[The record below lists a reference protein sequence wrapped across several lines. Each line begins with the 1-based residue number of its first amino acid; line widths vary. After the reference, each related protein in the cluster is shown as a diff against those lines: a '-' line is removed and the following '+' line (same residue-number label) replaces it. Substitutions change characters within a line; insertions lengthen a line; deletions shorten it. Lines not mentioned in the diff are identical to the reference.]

1 MTQKRTTQ
9 SVTLPPNPLG
19 PDIGVA
25 VRGSKAAS
33 LGHRVH
39 QRQAARGRGCRDNNQ
54 SQRAKA
60 GRLFTLRPPALEPR
74 SRGCGHPER
83 DLELSGSSAC
93 KRRQP
98 CKPHSPHAGGRSDFA
113 RHGAITHAI
122 TGQFLVK
129 ECRGEYVA
137 RQALTWARMAAS
149 FQGRKG
155 SLVRPVAHHYPSIE
169 VIS

>member
-1 MTQKRTTQ
+1 MDRPGWGWAGSDLSDCRFQ
-9 SVTLPPNPLG
+9 SALKQIVPL
-19 PDIGVA
+19 A
-25 VRGSKAAS
+25 AGSSPTAS
-33 LGHRVH
+33 G
-39 QRQAARGRGCRDNNQ
+39 QGRGCRDNNQ

-98 CKPHSPHAGGRSDFA
+98 CKPHSPHAGGRADFA

-137 RQALTWARMAAS
+137 RQALTWARLAAS
-149 FQGRKG
+149 FQDRRGR
-155 SLVRPVAHHYPSIE
+155 RVAK
-169 VIS
+169 